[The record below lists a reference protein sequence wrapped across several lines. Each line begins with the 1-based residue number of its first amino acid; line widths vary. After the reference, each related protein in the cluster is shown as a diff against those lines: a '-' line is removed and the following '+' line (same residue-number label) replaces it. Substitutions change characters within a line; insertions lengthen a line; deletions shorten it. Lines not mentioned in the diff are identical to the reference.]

1 MPVMVYTW
9 DEDFEALPEAD
20 VDDAISAAT
29 YGPHRIVDTQKAI
42 VERDETEHN
51 FMLGYVPYHKA
62 GLCSVVYVGTTL
74 NIAALDAVEGCVAYD
89 TDEKALM
96 VYHGDE
102 WIEVSSQHSGLQNL
116 TDYYEDEELV
126 VVDDHPQYLHL
137 RKEGQTLLQDITL
150 AEGVKLD
157 GRDIVQDRLLIG
169 AMPTWVDGFGDIE
182 TGYVME
188 TVYGP
193 ETQDCIVMANGYVNL
208 PGGEAVIPLVLG
220 YIGLTSTPDIKA
232 ASLYRC
238 KNDYS
243 GYVGITFIV
252 PKGYYWKVTGR
263 AGFTITKFVVDKIG
277 GV

>member
-1 MPVMVYTW
+1 MVYTW

-51 FMLGYVPYHKA
+51 FMLGHVPYHKA

-157 GRDIVQDRLLIG
+157 GRDVVQDGLLIG

-182 TGYVME
+182 SGYVME

-193 ETQDCIVMANGYVNL
+193 ETQDCFVFAQNVVDL
-208 PGGEAVIPLVLG
+208 PSGEVVTLVVEG
-220 YIGLTSTPDIKA
+220 YIGLGTPNIKI
-232 ASLYRC
+232 ASIWRR
-238 KNDYS
+238 KNNYA
-243 GYVGITFIV
+243 GAVGITFLV
-252 PKGYYWKVTGR
+252 PKGYKWKVTGR
-263 AGFTITKFVVDKIG
+263 TGFSIYKFTMGMIG

>member
-1 MPVMVYTW
+1 MPVMVFTW
-9 DEDFEALPEAD
+9 NEDFEALPEAD

-29 YGPHRIVDTQKAI
+29 YGPPRIVDTKKAI
-42 VERDETEHN
+42 VERDEIEHN

-96 VYHGDE
+96 VYHGSE
-102 WIEVSSQHSGLQNL
+102 WIEVSSQHAGLQTL
-116 TDYYEDEELV
+116 TDYYEDEVLV
-126 VVDDHPQYLHL
+126 AVDDHPQYLHL
-137 RKEGQTLLQDITL
+137 RRESQTLLQDITL
-150 AEGVKLD
+150 AEGVKVD
-157 GRDIVQDRLLIG
+157 GRDITQDGLLIG
-169 AMPTWVDGFGDIE
+169 ALPTWTDGFGDIE

-193 ETQDCIVMANGYVNL
+193 ETQDCIVMAKGLVSL
-208 PGGEAVIPLVLG
+208 PGGKAVILLVLG
-220 YIGLTSTPDIKA
+220 YIGLTKNLGIKA
-232 ASLYRC
+232 AALYRC
-238 KNDYS
+238 KNAYY

-263 AGFTITKFVVDKIG
+263 AGFTVTKFIVDEIG
-277 GV
+277 GA

>member
-1 MPVMVYTW
+1 MPVMVFTW
-9 DEDFEALPEAD
+9 NAAFEALPEAN

-29 YGPHRIVDTQKAI
+29 YGPLRIVDTKKAI
-42 VERDETEHN
+42 VERDEIEHN
-51 FMLGYVPYHKA
+51 FMLGSPPYHKA

-74 NIAALDAVEGCVAYD
+74 NIAALDAVEGCIAYD
-89 TDEKALM
+89 TDESSLM
-96 VYHGDE
+96 VYHEDE
-102 WIEVSSQHSGLQNL
+102 WIEVSSRHSGLQNL

-137 RKEGQTLLQDITL
+137 RKESQTLLQDITL

-157 GRDIVQDRLLIG
+157 GRDITQDGLLVG
-169 AMPTWVDGFGDIE
+169 ALPTWVDGFGDIE

-193 ETQDCIVMANGYVNL
+193 ETQDCIVMANGLVGL
-208 PGGEAVIPLVLG
+208 PKGQAVTPLILG
-220 YIGLTSTPDIKA
+220 YIGLTEEPNIKA

-238 KNDYS
+238 KNEYY
-243 GYVGITFIV
+243 GYVGITFVV

-263 AGFTITKFVVDKIG
+263 PGFTVTKFIVDEIG